1 MMGSR
6 DMLAIKRGLCTCLF
20 YHAYGILMNSMD
32 NSLKKI
38 ISSGLSSLS
47 NIFSSDK
54 GSVSVLGVDIGSS
67 SVKLVQLKTKRGKAI
82 LETYGSV
89 SLGPYGSV
97 PVGQV
102 TNLPPESIA
111 QAIIDLLK
119 ECNATTR
126 FGVVAIPS
134 SSSLIFTISLPGKV
148 TESDLATIVPTE
160 ARKYIPVPISEIT
173 LDWFMIPRE
182 ATAFAGANLDA
193 STATPA
199 TTEPKVE
206 VLVVA
211 IHNETLSRYQDILKQ
226 SELQSDSFEMEI
238 FGNIR
243 SSFEHDVAPVLL
255 MDFGASKTKL
265 CIVEAGIVRVFHV
278 VNRGSQDIT
287 HNISASLNIP
297 FEEAEA
303 LKRSV
308 GLNESANPEV
318 ASIVKLSTDYI
329 FADTNSV
336 VLAYEKKYNVTISKI
351 ILSGGGSMLGGLV
364 ESTSAVFNRD
374 VVLSNPFS
382 KVEAPAFLDPILQNI
397 APEFA
402 IAVGVALRNLQ

>member
-1 MMGSR
+1 MGIS
-6 DMLAIKRGLCTCLF
+6 TCLF
-20 YHAYGILMNSMD
+20 YHAYGILMYSMD

-38 ISSGLSSLS
+38 ISSGFSSLS

-54 GSVSVLGVDIGSS
+54 GSLSVLGVDIGSS
-67 SVKLVQLKTKRGKAI
+67 SIKVVQLKTKGGKAI
-82 LETYGSV
+82 LETYGSI
-89 SLGPYGSV
+89 SLGPYGKV

-102 TNLPPESIA
+102 TNLPSDNIA
-111 QAIIDLLK
+111 TAIIDLLK
-119 ECNATTR
+119 ESNTTTR

-148 TESDLATIVPTE
+148 AESDLATIVPTE
-160 ARKYIPVPISEIT
+160 ARKYIPIPISEIT
-173 LDWFMIPRE
+173 LDWFMVPRE
-182 ATAFAGANLDA
+182 ATVFENTISGQTAGAPTVME
-193 STATPA
+193 S
-199 TTEPKVE
+199 KVE

-211 IHNETLSRYQDILKQ
+211 IHNETLSRYQEILQK

-243 SSFEHDVAPVLL
+243 SSFEHDIAPVLL

-287 HNISASLNIP
+287 HNISTSLGIP
-297 FEEAEA
+297 FEEAEV

-308 GLNESANPEV
+308 GLNSSSNAEV
-318 ASIVKLSTDYI
+318 ASIIKLSTDYI
-329 FADTNSV
+329 FSDTNSV
-336 VLAYEKKYNVTISKI
+336 VLAYEKKYNTTISKI

-364 ESTSAVFNRD
+364 ESASAMFNRD
-374 VVLSNPFS
+374 VVRSNPFT
-382 KVEAPAFLDPILQNI
+382 KVEAPAFLDPILTNI
-397 APEFA
+397 GPEFA
-402 IAVGVALRNLQ
+402 IAIGLALRSLQ